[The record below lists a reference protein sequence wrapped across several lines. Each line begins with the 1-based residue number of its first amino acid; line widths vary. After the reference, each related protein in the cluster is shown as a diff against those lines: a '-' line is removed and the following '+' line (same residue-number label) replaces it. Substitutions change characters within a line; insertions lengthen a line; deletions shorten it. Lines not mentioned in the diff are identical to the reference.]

1 MAEYNL
7 QPNEALLLKEERVR
21 HGGTF
26 ASYTDELILT
36 NLNLALVKKG
46 IFGNSKGIRVFPINQ
61 VKVYSGQAQAVVGQD
76 KNGTPALEVYF
87 VDGEEKFAF
96 QSGGKKKI
104 LTWAARIN
112 QVVTG
117 QESPVEQDTGMALPG
132 AELVAG
138 VLKDTFGVFKA
149 KFGSKTAAPVKVA
162 GKCTG
167 CGAPTSGTCG
177 SAVTCEYCGTVQ
189 QL

>member
-7 QPNEALLLKEERVR
+7 QPNEAVLLKEEHVR

-26 ASYTDELILT
+26 ASYTDALILT
-36 NLNLALVKKG
+36 NLNLVLVEKG
-46 IFGNSKGIRVFPINQ
+46 FFGKSKGIRVFPINE
-61 VKVYSGQAQAVVGQD
+61 VKVDSGQAQAVVGQD

-87 VDGEEKFAF
+87 MDGEEKFTF

-104 LTWAARIN
+104 LTWAAGIN

-117 QESPVEQDTGMALPG
+117 QEPPVEQETGMALPG
-132 AELVAG
+132 TELVAG
-138 VLKDTFGVFKA
+138 LLKDTIGVFKA
-149 KFGSKTAAPVKVA
+149 KLGSKTDAPVKVA
-162 GKCTG
+162 GKCTA
-167 CGAPTSGTCG
+167 CGAPISGTCG
-177 SAVTCEYCGTVQ
+177 SAVACEYCGTVQ